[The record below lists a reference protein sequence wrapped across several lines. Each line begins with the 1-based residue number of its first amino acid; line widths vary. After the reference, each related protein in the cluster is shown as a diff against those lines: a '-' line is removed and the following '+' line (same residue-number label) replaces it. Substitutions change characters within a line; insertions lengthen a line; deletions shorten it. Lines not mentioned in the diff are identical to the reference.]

1 VNLLYCDEDL
11 LVINKPAGVPVLP
24 EGWEADA
31 PYLVKQLEA
40 EFGRIWVVHR
50 LDKVT
55 SGVMVFARNA
65 EAHRA
70 LNAQFEKR
78 QAKKVYHA
86 LVLGTPRWEEKTSR
100 QPLRVNV
107 GHRHRTVVD
116 ERNGKSAET
125 HFKVRQRFA
134 SSALL
139 EAIPLTGRTHQ
150 VRVHAAALGH
160 PLLGDLLYGA
170 PPTDLIGRPALHA
183 CSLTFCYPPDQP
195 ARTFAAPY
203 PNDFE
208 NAIHLLANLQK

>member
-1 VNLLYCDEDL
+1 MNLLYCDENL

-55 SGVMVFARNA
+55 SGVMVFARHA
-65 EAHRA
+65 EAHRV

-86 LVLGTPRWEEKTSR
+86 LLVGSPAWEEKTTR
-100 QPLRVNV
+100 HPLRANV

-116 ERNGKSAET
+116 DRNGKSAET
-125 HFKVRQRFA
+125 HFKVRQHFA
-134 SSALL
+134 VATLV
-139 EAIPLTGRTHQ
+139 EAAPVTGRTHQ
-150 VRVHAAALGH
+150 VRVHAAAIGH

-183 CSLTFCYPPDQP
+183 YALTFCFPLDEP
-195 ARTFAAPY
+195 ARTFIASY

-208 NAIHLLANLQK
+208 NAINILANLQK

>member
-1 VNLLYCDEDL
+1 MNLLYCDENL

-31 PYLVKQLEA
+31 PYLVRQLEA

-55 SGVMVFARNA
+55 SGVMVFARHA

-86 LVLGTPRWEEKTSR
+86 LLVGSPHWEEKTTR
-100 QPLRVNV
+100 HPLRANV

-116 ERNGKSAET
+116 ERAGKSAET
-125 HFKVRQRFA
+125 HFTVRQRFGA
-134 SSALL
+134 ATLV
-139 EAIPLTGRTHQ
+139 EAAPLTGRTHQ
-150 VRVHAAALGH
+150 VRVHAAAIGH

-183 CSLTFCYPPDQP
+183 YSLTFCFPLDEP
-195 ARTFAAPY
+195 ARTFTAPY

-208 NAIHLLANLQK
+208 NAINLLANLQT